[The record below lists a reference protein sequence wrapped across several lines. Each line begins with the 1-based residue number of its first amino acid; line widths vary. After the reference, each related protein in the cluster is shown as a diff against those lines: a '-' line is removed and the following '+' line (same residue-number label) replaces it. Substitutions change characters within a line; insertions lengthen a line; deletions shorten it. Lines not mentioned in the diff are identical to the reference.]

1 MINQKM
7 IINQMKFKK
16 LTHLAKKSFQNLL
29 LHQNRIVQ
37 FTLVG
42 LENQTQSIIFE
53 ITRSDSYR
61 REAWRF
67 KVHMVMWI
75 HTGQKSFL
83 CSMDWSFCF
92 WYVTSELLLV
102 MIMDKS
108 MQQRKLEWIPKN
120 IIVEGKIST
129 IILKPFAPFWN
140 GSVWCICLY
149 LFVWFGLSFALTIL
163 LLSSNNELKIIFSES
178 HKTRIYKIIFKI
190 MSVWVYGRGTEFLT
204 PLMGGV

>member
-1 MINQKM
+1 MINQKRK
-7 IINQMKFKK
+7 INQMKSKK
-16 LTHLAKKSFQNLL
+16 VTHLTKKSFQNLM
-29 LHQNRIVQ
+29 LHQNRIAQ

-42 LENQTQSIIFE
+42 LENQTPSIISE

-102 MIMDKS
+102 IIMDKS
-108 MQQRKLEWIPKN
+108 MKQRKLEWTPKK

-129 IILKPFAPFWN
+129 IVLKPFAPFWN
-140 GSVWCICLY
+140 ESVWCLCLY
-149 LFVWFGLSFALTIL
+149 LFVWFGLYVFHYIVNIICAYYTSTI
-163 LLSSNNELKIIFSES
+163 F
-178 HKTRIYKIIFKI
+178 
-190 MSVWVYGRGTEFLT
+190 
-204 PLMGGV
+204 